1 MRLQIIYLCGWTIR
15 LPSPLFLSIYIF
27 CSYEHL
33 CVSSCTCVSISEH
46 SIEEEFLC
54 QRTERVTT
62 HPLPIS
68 LPDFICN
75 DKIYRKL

>member
-15 LPSPLFLSIYIF
+15 PSSPLFLSTYIF

-33 CVSSCTCVSISEH
+33 CVSSCTGISEH
-46 SIEEEFLC
+46 AIEEEFLC
-54 QRTERVTT
+54 QRVERATT

-68 LPDFICN
+68 LPDSICT
-75 DKIYRKL
+75 DKIYHKLQ